1 MSLEGLRIIE
11 ETLLWRK
18 DLNSYWEFS
27 SEFDFF
33 RVTFVNCIFSCVMHN
48 VYVTEIYLPVRVT
61 PFIDTC
67 YSNVLNS

>member
-1 MSLEGLRIIE
+1 MKKGFKLVLGIFKRI
-11 ETLLWRK
+11 R
-18 DLNSYWEFS
+18 
-27 SEFDFF
+27 FF